1 MATTE
6 IFDEPEDVLRDIKL
20 PSDLDLRSINIQLHQ
35 SLYLTGEMQ
44 ESAADYPS
52 RAYTA
57 VERATILSMEALL
70 AVHDIISQLQR
81 LSTAIKRASAREYN
95 MQAARER
102 DTKDGVDEGADD
114 ELVLKNIVLHRYPD
128 ADPELQ
134 EVLATAMS
142 FRQRRFRVWKSRH
155 DKRLRAQKREREV
168 KEPVPLQVSQVSAS
182 QIEPRPGMAPPR
194 SISQQSLTTP
204 STTKSAPESAA
215 PTFSSEFFKPPQ
227 STASSVRSSE
237 TTLSVVG
244 ETRIHWPSLPR
255 PRASDVGTQPAN
267 QCPYCFDELEV
278 DEVRDKRK
286 WRKHIKKDLE
296 PYNCF
301 YPECQSYLNMFSTEG
316 QWLNHVRTK
325 HAPVKWICP
334 LRSHRDSFAFD
345 NEEHFLAHM
354 KNDHRGAYPESQLAT
369 LSRRSCRSDPSALFD
384 RCILGCSQG
393 AVSAGPELGKT
404 RIDLLARHIANHLLS
419 LAMESLP
426 LRADLKGSDTG
437 DFETEDSDESRPMPR
452 RRQSGPSLSEV
463 SISGS
468 WDEVTMNAD
477 WDPDW
482 EEKELEVLWGNMTQD
497 PAFRGEVGEYL
508 LREEEWGFSR
518 FTSYPPYIGVLEDPT
533 LERFRHSAILH
544 VMATEDWATYW
555 HLSNEDLE
563 TFTEQEIERQRLFH
577 EVVQKE
583 EAFIADLK
591 THQTLYRD
599 RLESAD
605 LPLISPNRRPQFIK
619 EVFGK
624 LDAVIR
630 VDEEYMMPQLKYRQA
645 KQGPRIMGFSDI
657 FREWIRKAKTAYIA
671 YAEAVPLAQYRAKME
686 AQSNQRYQKYLDK
699 IRQRPDN
706 KWLSLDEFIKLPLI
720 HIQLL
725 GLLFTAIL
733 DTSTIISDKSNL
745 YIAVEEIKAVTQE
758 CDISVAKMTRKV
770 ELMDLQK
777 KLKLR
782 PRIESIKLNLDHLG
796 RELVWKGGLLRL
808 GMNRF
813 SLIGTHAILFDHYLV
828 LAKPLKIRNKNGS
841 EEDSYDVSKLPIPMD
856 LLVLE
861 TADESPVTI
870 ETFGTTTVP
879 TKPKYPLKLGQD
891 YEEIAEYEEWRG
903 WKPDKAMYPFCV
915 KHLGKETYTL
925 FAPSEENRRDWRE
938 YIIQAKTRHAAA
950 LFAQRAEPLS
960 LEILADCFAYED
972 SDQLARPDITV
983 RDTPLDRAITAFEQ
997 GMGAQVKPVCRARVN
1012 CATSFRN
1019 SQGKEMHAI
1028 GTDLGVYVRN
1038 SDDWRSWSRVIPSL
1052 RIAQIAILELFGL
1065 ILFIADKSLVAYS
1078 LDRVLAADRPRKLL
1092 PSSSVEE
1099 SQKLSGNRDVDFFV
1113 VGMMNERMLVFY
1125 KKKEGLSSTF
1135 KVLEPVPPPPPSPPP
1150 RIRKSRISRFASNRR
1165 DFFREYDEFYIPAE
1179 STRLNL
1185 FKSSVAVSTPR
1196 TIEVLTL
1203 DKKVPWA
1210 VPDLKESHVAPIAA
1224 RLQGQVPLGMFRLS
1238 DEDFLCVYTG
1248 CAVYVNKHGDVSR
1261 SVIME
1266 FVSAAESATL
1276 YGAYLLLFHEDYI
1289 EIRNAQNGRLRQVIP
1304 GKDIRCLN
1312 DGKSSNGS
1320 SDTSADG
1327 AHGRVIVAMQHP
1339 VMPMQLVFELVLDG
1353 TVASDDDGQQ
1363 GKKEPAAAA
1372 VT

>member
-1 MATTE
+1 MATTG

-35 SLYLTGEMQ
+35 SLYLSGEVQ
-44 ESAADYPS
+44 ESAADYPL

-70 AVHDIISQLQR
+70 AVHNIISQLQR

-114 ELVLKNIVLHRYPD
+114 ELVLKNIVLHRYPN

-155 DKRLRAQKREREV
+155 DRRLRAQKRKREA
-168 KEPVPLQVSQVSAS
+168 KEPAPLQVSQVSAS
-182 QIEPRPGMAPPR
+182 QIEPRPGTAPPR
-194 SISQQSLTTP
+194 SVSQQSLTTP
-204 STTKSAPESAA
+204 STTKSVPESAA

-278 DEVRDKRK
+278 DEMRDKRK

-316 QWLNHVRTK
+316 QWLSHVRTK

-345 NEEHFLAHM
+345 NEGHFLAHM

-384 RCILGCSQG
+384 RCILGCCQE
-393 AVSAGPELGKT
+393 AVSAGPELGKK

-477 WDPDW
+477 WDPDS
-482 EEKELEVLWGNMTQD
+482 EEKEVENLWTRD

-518 FTSYPPYIGVLEDPT
+518 FTSYPPYIGILKDPT
-533 LERFRHSAILH
+533 LEKFRDSAMLHSTTGSR
-544 VMATEDWATYW
+544 ATEDWATYW
-555 HLSNEDLE
+555 HLRNEDLE
-563 TFTEQEIERQRLFH
+563 TSDEKEIERQRLLH
-577 EVVQKE
+577 EHIQKE
-583 EAFIADLK
+583 EAVIADLK
-591 THQTLYRD
+591 TQEMLYRS
-599 RLESAD
+599 RLEPAGPS
-605 LPLISPNRRPQFIK
+605 LISPNSLPQFIK
-619 EVFGK
+619 EVFGE
-624 LDAVIR
+624 LGAVIR
-630 VDEEYMMPQLKYRQA
+630 VNEEYMMPQLNFRQA
-645 KQGPRIMGFSDI
+645 EEGPWIFGVSDI

-671 YAEAVPLAQYRAKME
+671 YAEAFALAEYRAKTE
-686 AQSNQRYQKYLDK
+686 GQRNQMYQEFLDQM
-699 IRQRPDN
+699 RQRPDL
-706 KWLSLDEFIKLPLI
+706 KWLSWDEFIKLPLI
-720 HIQLL
+720 QIQRLDLL
-725 GLLFTAIL
+725 L
-733 DTSTIISDKSNL
+733 TSVLNATTVNGDEKSNL
-745 YIAVEEIKAVTQE
+745 KIAIEEVKAVTQM
-758 CDISVAKMTRKV
+758 CDVSVARMTRKV
-770 ELMDLQK
+770 ELSDLQK

-782 PRIESIKLNLDHLG
+782 PRIESIELNLDHLG

-828 LAKPLKIRNKNGS
+828 LAKPLQIRNQNGS

-938 YIIQAKTRHAAA
+938 YIIEAKTRHAAA
-950 LFAQRAEPLS
+950 LFAQRAEPFS
-960 LEILADCFAYED
+960 LEILANCFAYED
-972 SDQLARPDITV
+972 SAQLARPNITV
-983 RDTPLDRAITAFEQ
+983 RDTPLDRAIAAFEQ
-997 GMGAQVKPVCRARVN
+997 GMGAQVTPVCRARVN

-1019 SQGKEMHAI
+1019 SQGEEMHAI
-1028 GTDLGVYVRN
+1028 GTDSGVYARN
-1038 SDDWRSWSRVIPSL
+1038 SDDQRGWSRVISSL
-1052 RIAQIAILELFGL
+1052 RIAQIAILEPFSLV
-1065 ILFIADKSLVAYS
+1065 LFIADKSLIACPI
-1078 LDRVLAADRPRKLL
+1078 DATFPADRSQKL
-1092 PSSSVEE
+1092 PISSSVQLP
-1099 SQKLSGNRDVDFFV
+1099 QKLSGNRDVDFFV
-1113 VGMMNERMLVFY
+1113 VGTMKGRMLVFY

-1135 KVLEPVPPPPPSPPP
+1135 KVLELVPQHS
-1150 RIRKSRISRFASNRR
+1150 RQKKSRNLLFSSNRSE
-1165 DFFREYDEFYIPAE
+1165 FFREYDEFYIPAE
-1179 STRLNL
+1179 CTRLNL
-1185 FKSSVAVSTPR
+1185 FNSSLAVSAAH

-1210 VPDLKESHVAPIAA
+1210 VPDLNQSHVASIAA
-1224 RLQGQVPLGMFRLS
+1224 RLQGQVPLGMFRLN
-1238 DEDFLCVYTG
+1238 DEEFLCVYTE

-1261 SVIME
+1261 SVIMD
-1266 FVSAAESATL
+1266 FVSAAESAAL
-1276 YGAYLLLFHEDYI
+1276 YGAYLLLFHEDFV
-1289 EIRNAQNGRLRQVIP
+1289 EIRDAQNGRLRQVIP
-1304 GKDIRCLN
+1304 GRDIRCLN

-1327 AHGRVIVAMQHP
+1327 AQGRVIVAMQHP
-1339 VMPMQLVFELVLDG
+1339 AIDMQLIFELVLDG
-1353 TVASDDDGQQ
+1353 TAAPDNDGQQ
-1363 GKKEPAAAA
+1363 GKKEPAATA